1 MEERV
6 QLSRETSEAA
16 TDAAAPAATVPLA
29 RAPVTA
35 AEVLQLQRAA
45 GNAAVGRYLAGS
57 APRTLSRQP
66 GTMHPALKDTY
77 YYGSGA
83 FKGRYDGIVERGA
96 GRITLLMRVEFE
108 LAPEF
113 VDRRTS
119 QFSEHTLKYYKEFQ
133 QKFKEVVERIWSGAH
148 ALKPALPL
156 DKNYYYD
163 TRVRV
168 VVTDSD
174 PHATIRLYPKT
185 IDASTGEAARSCAKA
200 ATPGEKGIALLQEG
214 DNVEK
219 ERVMEYK
226 GEKLY
231 FYGNTSAHEFGHLLG
246 LGHVNEKAPL
256 RKKPSGEWTDEDKYG
271 VTPEQAAD
279 IMGRGNMVGP
289 QNMGPFIRIAEEYG
303 KEVAPS
309 KPEWNKWTVVPPGG
323 A

>member
-1 MEERV
+1 MTHERAPA
-6 QLSRETSEAA
+6 ETAVAEPEP
-16 TDAAAPAATVPLA
+16 AAPAAATPLS
-29 RAPVTA
+29 RLPVSA
-35 AEVLQLQRAA
+35 AEVLALQRSA
-45 GNAAVGRYLAGS
+45 GNAAVGRLLGGAGRR
-57 APRTLSRQP
+57 ALSRQP
-66 GTMHPALKDTY
+66 AAMHPALKDAY
-77 YYGSGA
+77 YYPSDR
-83 FKGRYDGIVERGA
+83 FLGRYDGLVERGA
-96 GRITLLMRVEFE
+96 GRITLIMRVDLQ
-108 LAPEF
+108 LAPQF
-113 VDRRTS
+113 IDQRKGD
-119 QFSEHTLKYYKEFQ
+119 FSEHTLKYHQEFK

-148 ALKPALPL
+148 ALKPALPF

-168 VVTDSD
+168 ELTDSD
-174 PHATIRLYPKT
+174 PHAEIYLHPKT
-185 IDASTGEAARSCAKA
+185 IDASTGEAARSCASA
-200 ATPGEKGIALLQEG
+200 AKPGQKGIANLQEG

-226 GEKLY
+226 GEKLT

-309 KPEWNKWTVVPPGG
+309 KPEWNKWSVVPPGG